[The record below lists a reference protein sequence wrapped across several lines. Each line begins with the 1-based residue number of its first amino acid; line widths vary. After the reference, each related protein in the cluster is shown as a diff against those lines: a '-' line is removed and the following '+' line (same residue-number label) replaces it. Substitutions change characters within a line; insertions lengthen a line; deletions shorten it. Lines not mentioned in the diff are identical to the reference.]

1 MNPDIQ
7 DRARNSLK
15 RETLVYFIEE
25 CLQLV
30 LRAGGIDKFIYTPHN
45 VFVCTSK
52 LMGNKVELKP
62 NWTSVVG
69 HKILQKKEFLLDDFM
84 EIYPVLETS
93 LLKEG
98 FTN

>member
-1 MNPDIQ
+1 
-7 DRARNSLK
+7 
-15 RETLVYFIEE
+15 
-25 CLQLV
+25 V

-45 VFVCTSK
+45 VFVCSSK
-52 LMGNKVELKP
+52 LMGNKIELKP

-69 HKILQKKEFLLDDFM
+69 HKIIYKKEFLREEFM

-98 FTN
+98 FTNKNQVSLKIRCFGWLLLIYVL